1 MSIKSRNDL
10 KLEFVSGT
18 AATQDKFADVFD
30 SHFNKESDSV
40 LEGPLGMTGTKGLWL
55 DSTSAAPSGPSANGE
70 QGQIIY
76 ESGPSASYLYICIA
90 TNSWIRVLAEDTF

>member
-1 MSIKSRNDL
+1 MSIKNRNDL

-30 SHFNKESDSV
+30 SHYNKVDDSV
-40 LEGPLGMTGTKGLWL
+40 LMGPIGMTATNGLWL
-55 DSTSAAPSGPSANGE
+55 DSTSAAPSGPSASGE

-76 ESGPSASYLYICIA
+76 EEGPSANYLYICVA